1 MQLSRPTL
9 HLFENRTAKE
19 KKRLEVLV
27 SELSPGPIRE
37 EIRQKIR
44 QLETAAN
51 VDTNVDRWVSSP
63 GLKSPR

>member
-1 MQLSRPTL
+1 MRLSRPTL

-27 SELSPGPIRE
+27 LELSPGPKGD
-37 EIRQKIR
+37 EIRQEIR

-51 VDTNVDRWVSSP
+51 VDKLVSSP
-63 GLKSPR
+63 GLKSPG

>member
-1 MQLSRPTL
+1 MQRSRPTL

-27 SELSPGPIRE
+27 SELSPGPKRD
-37 EIRQKIR
+37 EIRQEIR
-44 QLETAAN
+44 QLETTAN
-51 VDTNVDRWVSSP
+51 VDKWVSSP

>member
-1 MQLSRPTL
+1 MQRSRPTL

-27 SELSPGPIRE
+27 SELSPGPKRD
-37 EIRQKIR
+37 EIRQEIR
-44 QLETAAN
+44 QLETAAS
-51 VDTNVDRWVSSP
+51 VDKWVSSP

>member
-1 MQLSRPTL
+1 MQRSRPTL

-27 SELSPGPIRE
+27 SELSPGPKRD
-37 EIRQKIR
+37 EIRQEIR
-44 QLETAAN
+44 QLETAN
-51 VDTNVDRWVSSP
+51 VDKWVSSP

>member
-1 MQLSRPTL
+1 MQRSRPTL

-27 SELSPGPIRE
+27 SELSPGPKRD
-37 EIRQKIR
+37 EIRQEIR
-44 QLETAAN
+44 QLETAAAS
-51 VDTNVDRWVSSP
+51 VDKWVSSR